1 MSKSVDWLR
10 RQRNDP
16 FVLERIKRGLN
27 ARSAIK
33 LEQLDEKLK
42 FIGKNKKTVDL
53 GAYPGGFCQIL
64 LERGVTDIVALDLNP
79 PPLNLREKI
88 TYIQGDFTKPNVFNV
103 CMEELGGTRADLVLS
118 DLAPKTTGNP
128 QQEHAL
134 QMELCRIALE
144 FTDKVLDPVHGSF
157 LCKVFQGEEEEH
169 FAREMKLRFKE
180 FRRVKPTASRK
191 ESREIFYFGRNNGGK

>member
-10 RQRNDP
+10 RQKNDP
-16 FVLERIKRGLN
+16 FVAERLRRGLN

-33 LEQLDEKLK
+33 LEQLDAKLQ
-42 FIGKNKKTVDL
+42 FIGKDKKTVDL
-53 GAYPGGFCQIL
+53 GAYPGGFSQIL
-64 LERGVTDIVALDLNP
+64 LDRGVKDIIALDLHP
-79 PPLNLREKI
+79 PPLNLRDKLV
-88 TYIQGDFTKPNVFNV
+88 YIQGDFTKPNVFEV
-103 CMEELGGTRADLVLS
+103 CMQELGGTKADLVLS

-144 FTDKVLDPVHGSF
+144 FTDKVLNPERGAF
-157 LCKVFQGEEEEH
+157 LCKVFQGEEDAE
-169 FAREMKLRFKE
+169 FANEMKRRFKE

-191 ESREIFYFGRNNGGK
+191 ESREIFYFGRNE